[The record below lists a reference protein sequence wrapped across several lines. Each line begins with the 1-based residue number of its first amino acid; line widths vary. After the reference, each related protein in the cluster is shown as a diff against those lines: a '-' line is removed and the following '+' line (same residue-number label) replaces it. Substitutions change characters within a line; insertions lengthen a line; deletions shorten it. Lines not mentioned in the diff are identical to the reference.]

1 MDLNIR
7 RILVPNGF
15 GTLSERTVE
24 YAASVAATFGAA
36 VRVLHVLDNLLQKV
50 KLGALVTVARAILA
64 LGVAPGPR
72 LESSSTPHR
81 STSRLTWSSPSS
93 TKGEAF

>member
-15 GTLSERTVE
+15 GALSERTVE

-50 KLGALVTVARAILA
+50 KLGA
-64 LGVAPGPR
+64 
-72 LESSSTPHR
+72 
-81 STSRLTWSSPSS
+81 W
-93 TKGEAF
+93 